1 MLNKNSRFLC
11 YRGRLIEQ
19 ERTSVGGVAM
29 LLILGFIVVVITLLS
44 IDGQLRK
51 GYKQQQE
58 IIELLKQIKEK
69 H

>member
-1 MLNKNSRFLC
+1 
-11 YRGRLIEQ
+11 
-19 ERTSVGGVAM
+19 M
-29 LLILGFIVVVITLLS
+29 LLLIGFIVVVISGLS
-44 IDGQLRK
+44 IDGQLKK